1 MPRRNV
7 QDLTVSEFL
16 STEVVWAEP
25 DDELGVVLGRMRKH
39 DVHEVPVG
47 RKGKMEGVVTL
58 RELMKRHKLPPTT
71 KVSTV
76 MVTAPGIRSDTTL
89 PEAAEQ
95 LIMTGFRALPVVD
108 RKKLLGIVSRTD
120 LVRALVE
127 TGRLEG
133 LKVREL
139 MTPNP
144 QAVSEND
151 TIEHAVHVMQSL
163 GERSLPVVDKNRHL
177 KGAIG
182 MKDVTD
188 LFAKPM
194 NREHQGERAGAETKV
209 ELEVKSV
216 MHYPPVTMGPDGDLA
231 HAAELMLKYD
241 VSSVIITDKD
251 EPVGIITKLDLMH
264 FLAGLREREQ
274 LFVSI
279 SGLEEEP
286 AETYDTIYATVQ
298 KEMRRIAQLVTPKTL
313 SLHIQKYKPDGDRWK
328 YSIRC
333 RFQTA
338 HQMYYANHFDWD
350 VHLALKELLET
361 LYKRILKDKE
371 RMITERKLGRS
382 T

>member
-1 MPRRNV
+1 MARRNV
-7 QDLTVSEFL
+7 QDLTVSDFL
-16 STEVVWAEP
+16 TTEVVWVEP
-25 DDELGVVLGRMRKH
+25 DDELGVVLGKMKKH
-39 DVHEVPVG
+39 DVHEIPVG
-47 RKGKMEGVVTL
+47 RKGKMEGIVTF

-71 KVSTV
+71 KVSTL

-108 RKKLLGIVSRTD
+108 RKKLLGIISRTD
-120 LVRALVE
+120 LVRSLVE
-127 TGRLEG
+127 AGGLEG
-133 LKVREL
+133 LKVRDF

-151 TIEHAVHVMQSL
+151 TVEHAVHVMQSL

-216 MHYPPVTMGPDGDLA
+216 MHYPPITMGPDGNLA
-231 HAAELMLKYD
+231 RAAELMLRND

-251 EPVGIITKLDLMH
+251 EPVGIVTKLDLMH

-286 AETYDTIYATVQ
+286 AESYDTIYATVQ

-333 RFQTA
+333 RFQTS

-350 VHLALKELLET
+350 LHLALKELLET
-361 LYKRILKDKE
+361 LYKRIVKDKE